1 MQPRPFYT
9 NAAKRATVVEL
20 LRDRSIL
27 ERYSNRKIGNLAGV
41 SEGLVRKLLEE
52 IQGAHLSK
60 SRQRLLALTQKCNV
74 SLETLEE
81 VIKNLIE
88 TRWADQEELQ
98 EPSQAEEHRR
108 VHQKEKTITGASS
121 LRQAGS
127 PVLKDPPRKTDRQN
141 FVSLVPEDKRQVRP
155 LRESPQRSRETLV
168 LTPPTIQTAFNEIK
182 QLNIGDLALTIK
194 QFLGE
199 HSQPEDISQPMKGKI
214 YLTLG
219 TDLER
224 WTKKLALAY
233 SSAEVT
239 EAIVLTSEAHR
250 TNLAVQKLLTLATG
264 ICVISAQPNLVAFYL
279 GTDQVRFSKVFE
291 GWGLVISLKADS
303 SSQILAKSQ
312 PITTPSQIIA
322 AIKALPKYEVQRLFF
337 LLEVAPLSTYAA
349 SLSNGQILS
358 RLESATKI
366 ADINELVEAV
376 GLAKVLTAYHLVQPI
391 PKKLLD
397 QLCPSLESLSCTYYL
412 T

>member
-52 IQGAHLSK
+52 IQRAHLSK

-108 VHQKEKTITGASS
+108 VHQKEKKITGASS

-127 PVLKDPPRKTDRQN
+127 PVLKDPPRKTERQN
-141 FVSLVPEDKRQVRP
+141 FVSLVPEDKRQVPP

-182 QLNIGDLALTIK
+182 QLNIGDLSLTIK
-194 QFLGE
+194 RFLGE

-233 SSAEVT
+233 SSAEVS
-239 EAIVLTSEAHR
+239 EAIILTSEAHR

-264 ICVISAQPNLVAFYL
+264 ICVISAQLNLLVFYL
-279 GTDQVRFSKVFE
+279 GTDQTRFSKVFE

-397 QLCPSLESLSCTYYL
+397 QLCPSLESLSCIYYL